1 MNETM
6 LRMELYKV
14 QREIRIH
21 GTKYDVYRNRLDE
34 YGEEIEGE
42 KELISSVNGLF
53 HLEKGYV
60 TESVQDGT
68 RVHGKGQPKLLILY
82 SESKKIENGDYL
94 IVNENLYKIVDKNNI
109 QEYNVIT
116 DLSLELVLNG
126 KN

>member
-14 QREIRIH
+14 QREIGIH

-34 YGEEIEGE
+34 YEEEIEGE